1 MQQGLFMTCFN
12 AGRPTGIQYIS
23 INNENIDLQ

>member
-1 MQQGLFMTCFN
+1 MQQCLFMTCFN
-12 AGRPTGIQYIS
+12 VDRPIGIQHIS

>member
-1 MQQGLFMTCFN
+1 MQQCLFMTCFN
-12 AGRPTGIQYIS
+12 VDRPTDIQHIS